1 MSRFPRP
8 RSLAIAI
15 VSILAAVASMT
26 SASPAAADSRSTY
39 VHDYIQGFGTS
50 GSFVMSGPSFCV
62 RWRIGGVLRYR
73 ATVVKEVRSTTSPG
87 TVAWG
92 YSVSNVRLSTNQV
105 EVNTFVAKS
114 GKCTTTRKKYS
125 KLTIQ
130 EKMRGYSCSFNP
142 QISVGAP
149 WSVAFGFWPS
159 CGSKTLANMSATTD
173 DDSSRFT
180 MTSGAVVVKYKGKQD
195 KGWFPSARSNLKWS
209 CYGANA
215 RITVQTARASNNF
228 DTPRIAIC
236 PGWNGSRSGW

>member
-1 MSRFPRP
+1 MPT
-8 RSLAIAI
+8 RSLAVAI
-15 VSILAAVASMT
+15 FTVLAAVASIA
-26 SASPAAADSRSTY
+26 SAPPAAADRRTTY

-50 GSFVMSGPSFCV
+50 GSYVMSGPSFCV
-62 RWRIGGVLRYR
+62 RWRVGGVMRYR
-73 ATVVKEVRSTTSPG
+73 ATVVKEVRSTTAPG

-105 EVNTFVAKS
+105 EVNTYAARN

-125 KLTIQ
+125 KLTLQ
-130 EKMRGYSCSFNP
+130 EKMRGYSCSFSP
-142 QISVGAP
+142 QLSVGLP
-149 WSVAFGFWPS
+149 WSVAVGFWPS
-159 CGSKTLANMSATTD
+159 CGSRDLATMSATTE

-180 MTSGAVVVKYKGKQD
+180 MTSGAVVVSYKGKQD
-195 KGWFPSARSNLKWS
+195 KGWYPSARSNLKWS